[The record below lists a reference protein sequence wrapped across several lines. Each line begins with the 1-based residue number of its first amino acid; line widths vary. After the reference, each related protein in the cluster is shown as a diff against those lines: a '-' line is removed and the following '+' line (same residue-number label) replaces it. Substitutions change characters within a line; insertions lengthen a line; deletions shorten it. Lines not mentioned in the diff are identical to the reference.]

1 MSVVPSRSRLHG
13 LAVGAFVTAP
23 APVLRTFHQLMW
35 MIAAG
40 DRDRIGR
47 VERLYLETERGL
59 GNLLHYV

>member
-1 MSVVPSRSRLHG
+1 MS

-23 APVLRTFHQLMW
+23 APVLGTFHQLMW
-35 MIAAG
+35 MIVAG

-47 VERLYLETERGL
+47 VERLIMETERGL